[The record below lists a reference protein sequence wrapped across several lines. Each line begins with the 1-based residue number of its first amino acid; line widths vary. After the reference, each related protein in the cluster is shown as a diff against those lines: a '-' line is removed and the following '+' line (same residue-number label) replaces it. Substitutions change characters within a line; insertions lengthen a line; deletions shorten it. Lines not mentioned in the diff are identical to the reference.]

1 MSCRLL
7 DRWSLDVQ
15 RDGVVE
21 VRDVGVLLTTLL
33 PNNGDENCAARC
45 GEKNSDVGGSTGL
58 KPAAN
63 PEPLSAGGP
72 RPPTVLGGGCGALMG
87 VGGGVETPPRDG

>member
-21 VRDVGVLLTTLL
+21 VRDVGAQLTTLL
-33 PNNGDENCAARC
+33 PNNGDENWAARC
-45 GEKNSDVGGSTGL
+45 GEKKSDVGGSTGL

-63 PEPLSAGGP
+63 PEALEHKGG
-72 RPPTVLGGGCGALMG
+72 RPSLEVFFGCLLGDEGSGK
-87 VGGGVETPPRDG
+87 